1 MEKPITRRR
10 FITISAAATG
20 AALFMP
26 GMSQANKTSATT
38 EHLYSWRGRA
48 LGAEAEILLNIPPS
62 VDGDGLIVELTNEI
76 ARLEKIFSLYR
87 GDSELT
93 YLNENGYLSDPA
105 PELVD
110 VLFQADHI
118 SRLTDGAFDVT
129 VQPLWQ
135 LYKENH
141 EMTIHEGLVEKI
153 LQLVDYREVS
163 ISAKAIELNKP
174 GMAITLNGIAQGYI
188 TDRVARLLASHKMNN
203 CLVQLGEMRAIGGH
217 PSGRDWDVGVNGSS
231 DQTVNLNNQSIA
243 TSGTTTIENP
253 IFTPENGKIVHKYNS
268 VSVVAK
274 TATIADALS
283 TAFSSMDEAK
293 IHLVIERLPDI
304 EIHIS

>member
-1 MEKPITRRR
+1 MEKPTTRRR

-26 GMSQANKTSATT
+26 GMSQANKTSVTT
-38 EHLYSWRGRA
+38 DHLYSWRGRA
-48 LGAEAEILLNIPPS
+48 LGAEAEILLNIPRS

-87 GDSELT
+87 GGSELT

-110 VLFQADHI
+110 VLSQADYI
-118 SRLTDGAFDVT
+118 SRLTGGAFDVT

-141 EMTIHEGLVEKI
+141 EKTIHEGLVEKV

-163 ISAKAIELNKP
+163 ISAKAIELNRS

-188 TDRVARLLASHKMNN
+188 TDRIARLLASHKMNN

-217 PSGRDWDVGVNGSS
+217 PSGRAWNVGVNGSS
-231 DQTVNLNNQSIA
+231 DTTVNLNNQSIA
-243 TSGTTTIENP
+243 SSGTASIESP
-253 IFTPENGKIVHKYNS
+253 IFTPENGKIVRKYNS

-283 TAFSSMDEAK
+283 TAFSSMDE
-293 IHLVIERLPDI
+293 IEVYQVLESIPNTQVYFT
-304 EIHIS
+304 